1 MAISAKNF
9 FTKEE
14 RTQIVAAIKEAERN
28 TSGEIRVHIE
38 NKCPGDVLDR
48 ATYWFEKMGMHK
60 TELRNGVLF
69 YLAVKSRKFAIIGDE
84 GINKTVPDDFWN
96 NIKVRMAHQFQQGDF
111 AKGLVRGILDAGD
124 ALKKYFPH
132 QSDDVNEL
140 SDDISFGKN

>member
-1 MAISAKNF
+1 MATSAKNF

-14 RTQIVAAIKEAERN
+14 RDQIVAAIKEAELN

-38 NKCPGDVLDR
+38 NKCPGEVLDR
-48 ATYWFEKMGMHK
+48 ATHWFGKMGMHK
-60 TELRNGVLF
+60 TEQRNGVLF

-84 GINKTVPDDFWN
+84 GINKAVPDDFWEK
-96 NIKVRMAHQFQQGDF
+96 IKIRMAHLFQQGDF
-111 AKGLVRGILDAGD
+111 AKGLVRGILDAGE
-124 ALKKYFPH
+124 ALKKYFPY